1 MVVARCQLGL
11 AWVVKEGMSSG
22 SNMLPEISWLVELRP
37 EEACGES
44 DSIPPS

>member
-22 SNMLPEISWLVELRP
+22 SNMLPEISWSAELGP
-37 EEACGES
+37 EEACSES
-44 DSIPPS
+44 GFVPPS